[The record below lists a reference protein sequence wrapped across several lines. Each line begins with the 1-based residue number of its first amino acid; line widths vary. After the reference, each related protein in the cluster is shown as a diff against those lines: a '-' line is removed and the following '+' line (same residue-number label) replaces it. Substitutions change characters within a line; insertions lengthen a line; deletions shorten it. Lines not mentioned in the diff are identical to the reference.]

1 MACEA
6 SLADQAGEPTNNDP
20 VGVVFSSVVRASRQ
34 SVIQFRVRDWLSNR
48 DLLGNR
54 DLPGNSWGDQFVS
67 GAICLSPL
75 LTVTTNIRPK
85 GRYGWRF
92 LEQAWIAHHRG
103 GAMPAWL
110 PVPST
115 AEHNRHVPERS
126 SSSDQGWIGQGVI
139 QNTLNA

>member
-1 MACEA
+1 M
-6 SLADQAGEPTNNDP
+6 SLLTTTLL
-20 VGVVFSSVVRASRQ
+20 GVVFSSVVRASRQ

-54 DLPGNSWGDQFVS
+54 DLPGNRDLLGNSRGDQFVS

-103 GAMPAWL
+103 GAMLAWL

-139 QNTLNA
+139 QNPLNA

>member
-1 MACEA
+1 MACGA
-6 SLADQAGEPTNNDP
+6 SLADQASEPTNNDP

-48 DLLGNR
+48 DLLGN
-54 DLPGNSWGDQFVS
+54 SWGDQFVR

-85 GRYGWRF
+85 GRYSWRF

-126 SSSDQGWIGQGVI
+126 PSSDQGWIARGSFKI
-139 QNTLNA
+139 P

>member
-1 MACEA
+1 MACGA
-6 SLADQAGEPTNNDP
+6 SLANQAIEPTNNDP
-20 VGVVFSSVVRASRQ
+20 VGVVFSSVVSASRQ

-48 DLLGNR
+48 DL
-54 DLPGNSWGDQFVS
+54 PGNSRGDQSVS

-75 LTVTTNIRPK
+75 LTVTTKIRPK

-92 LEQAWIAHHRG
+92 LEQAGIAHHCG

-115 AEHNRHVPERS
+115 AQHNRHVPERF
-126 SSSDQGWIGQGVI
+126 SSSDQGWIGQGGI
-139 QNTLNA
+139 HNPLNA